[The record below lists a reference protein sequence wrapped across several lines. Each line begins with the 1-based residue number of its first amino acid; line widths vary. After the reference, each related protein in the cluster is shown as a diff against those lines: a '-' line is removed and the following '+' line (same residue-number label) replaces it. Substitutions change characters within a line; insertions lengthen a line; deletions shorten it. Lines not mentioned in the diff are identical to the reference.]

1 MAIDKIIPIRLDKSS
16 DFKLV
21 PTTSMVDAL
30 NMLITENDSSGDNGS
45 TGNLGVLKNIK
56 GNDPILYLSGHNIAV
71 GNAKIIG
78 SVTDTKLKIVYFFVW
93 HTIASEHG
101 VYAYDQIGK
110 LPISGSTKGKIV
122 RIHKSALYAFPE
134 HGYVKGNIIYTSQ
147 TRLDDSEIKPGAK
160 KDFEKD
166 AILYFTDNTN
176 EPRKLNVYQAMLGA
190 DSEYSDADLIDF
202 ITACPRTPLTPIRFS
217 FSQDTN
223 ISTSNFKSG
232 PGFQFAYQ
240 FISKDGVESAISPYS
255 DIAFSPGVIN
265 QGTSTSI
272 NHALHNK
279 CELTIPVAG
288 EEIESV
294 RILARQFNNPELVIL
309 DEVSNIDLGVDEE
322 DNWDASSRIYS
333 FYNNRIVRGVSNNE
347 VNKQFDNLPRKAQAQ
362 SVVDNRL
369 MYGNYLEGF
378 DSVKARCSATV
389 SFRPRDVEFLD
400 FELKIVPAIS
410 EQQFAAAVTYD
421 PGSISEADSYG
432 VSAFQIAGARNK
444 SAGYILD
451 ASQLPDEIS
460 AGTFIDISLSVSPT
474 NNFHVYQ
481 ATKSYHQ
488 SRHRGAFQEGTE
500 YQIDYSQNAVD
511 GNWDGGNYGGN
522 AGQWPNGGGGVNGM
536 YGHQGLGR
544 SGGTWIKEQIA
555 QSGKTV
561 NWKGDDKPWGIP
573 YSGNNKGVSG
583 NSATVDEGLPS
594 PTWKT
599 MLGNNSGTE
608 KNVSYGTSAGNPLI
622 LKGGMLTFSCKLEVL
637 TDIPSGSGR
646 EALTSAIRQA
656 LTGQTITWGGIGTTF
671 SVVAV
676 QNEIVYNI
684 NEDLSNGQQIP
695 EGSPLSNLIT
705 GVIEEHENI
714 EGDMTSRYKAPLGH
728 FIVKK
733 ADVSF
738 GFERDEGFSAI
749 NPNYEMLRLCIN
761 EIRNVETVTV
771 AKKKF
776 PTSPWFVFTRDFF
789 EGGSPDISAFSY
801 GYGGAY
807 TPDPTPSDPSSL
819 GSPIIEG
826 ELNTLADWDYNY
838 NLNETTEPYSFSA
851 DFSGFGGAV
860 INVSGD
866 ATVNK
871 AQVAGLEDVF
881 ITGNASNPGSGAA
894 TTPYSVLAANLAQLQ
909 DQFFLGFLD
918 FQETEASSPL
928 QRYSGFFRYN
938 RQRTI
943 NNLSIFNTV
952 EISPFSVLDG
962 EGGMGGELTHNLTNG
977 GDNIPSLSSAPRR
990 IHTYSKRYYTGGG
1003 SSQQSQYYSS
1013 AEVARIISLTGA
1025 EFTGTINSRFIPTL
1039 DLFLQNVSNYAAGPT
1054 QFGGFGVGW
1063 EEENLQTGQS
1073 GSVVPNRSF
1082 IPLIQGDPLNGLDN
1096 PVGDTLVYP
1105 YSYYFNTSGEW
1116 PFVINF
1122 NHRHSYIEIL
1132 SQSLILSAAG
1142 SSTETEDL
1150 VSDRTF
1156 KSNANHDFGIVYYDE
1171 RGRHGFVNHLTT
1183 VYVPGYSQVERT
1195 VPYYGRSVITLNLPN
1210 DFNPPDWA
1218 HYYKIAYTKNTT
1230 VQNFIQYSVGGAF
1243 PPLDDGGLVSSNLIY
1258 VSLNYLQESALSYVS
1273 DWGARTPQGGLSMF
1287 KYIDGGN
1294 QKLRVISA
1302 YTESNNR
1309 EYYYNYEFDIVDVVL
1324 LGTEA
1329 ENPLTTTPALNPEMM
1344 GEFVILKDNDQAVGF
1359 NSSSVSSD
1367 NNMWGNNCIV
1377 ELYTP
1382 KKDIEDRFYYEIGGT
1397 YNVSS
1402 PGESSRAHSVSNI
1415 TLTKGDVWW
1424 RRVPV
1429 NLREYDGDFVDL
1441 IQYNAGEGE
1450 TDYSSNFKSYYLETE
1465 TASDLFKADATLI
1478 GRPNIIVEDAV
1489 ETIREASIT
1498 YSGKSNPNSSKINYS
1513 SFNLTLSNF
1522 KELQEEFGD
1531 INYMC
1536 NMEGDVFVIQS
1547 DRCTIVPASKTLFS
1561 DVQGSSTVAA
1571 STSPLGQ
1578 EKIFAGRAG
1587 CDNNPESVVQVGAYV
1602 YFAHKNLGKVYRF
1615 NPSNGIQEISEQG
1628 MASYFRGI
1636 FKAAMDKSVAAGK
1649 FINYDDVRVVGGFD
1663 PVNEE
1668 YLLTVLDPVT
1678 YGVTE
1683 GTGGGGFPEEGGGV
1697 EDLTTINSLEQQLKN
1712 VMTAFLTAEDADGNP
1727 VFDVSTLPQELQ
1739 AFYNTP
1745 LTDGKD
1751 IGAFDGNENDVFD
1764 TGEIISVGDISIPMQ
1779 DAITNLINSLAAPE
1793 NTDLVNI
1800 LNAIDDSGI
1809 TTVAGV
1815 QQYINNLESDLDG
1828 AVDYEAYINSLVGK
1842 ASDLTVM
1849 LNNSRYASTLLPFI
1863 GEADYLSAVQANP
1876 LAMLG
1881 GTEENGSSIYNL
1893 LDNATKVMEYYRL
1906 LQTFFGG
1913 ADRVGVHV
1921 GGTPHYSWGNQT
1933 TFGQYVSPGT
1943 LRNNY
1948 TSILTDFQGSL
1959 DDIYNT
1965 QTLVFENPDTAPMQ
1979 AVNTFLSNTIQGV
1992 ISGNALA
1999 NMQQSDVPDAI
2010 VDAINAQFGTNL
2022 TIDQIPNTLIETIQS
2037 NYITPNVGAND
2048 ITAFELASANP
2059 NLVNQIITNYLAQ
2072 NPQLTASLESIL
2084 QGIADDNNVSIN
2096 EVTGSMLNAWGANF
2110 GEGGLYNTVAEAV
2123 AGAGISISQ
2132 LRDLTQQIALS
2143 QGVPVIRI
2151 FADLDFNNQV
2161 AAADLLI
2168 FLTAF
2173 GLSVDIDYTQNYT
2186 NLNLR

>member
-21 PTTSMVDAL
+21 PKTSMVDAL
-30 NMLITENDSSGDNGS
+30 NMLITENESSGEANE

-56 GNDPILYLSGHNIAV
+56 GNAEISYLSSAHAIGT
-71 GNAKIIG
+71 GDSKIIG
-78 SVTDTKLKIVYFFVW
+78 SVTDTKLKIIYFFVW
-93 HTIASEHG
+93 HTNALEHG
-101 VYAYDQIGK
+101 VYAYDQMGK
-110 LPISGSTKGKIV
+110 LPISGDTRGKIV
-122 RIHKSALYAFPE
+122 RIHKSDLYAFPE

-147 TRLDDSEIKPGAK
+147 TRLDDSEVKPGAK

-190 DSEYSDADLIDF
+190 DNEYSDADRIDF
-202 ITACPRTPLTPIRFS
+202 ITACPKTPLTPIQFS
-217 FSQDTN
+217 FSQDPN

-272 NHALHNK
+272 DHALHNK

-288 EEIESV
+288 EEIESI

-309 DEVSNIDLGVDEE
+309 DEVSNLNLAADEE

-347 VNKQFDNLPRKAQAQ
+347 VNKQYDNLPRKAQAQ

-378 DSVKARCSATV
+378 DGVKARCSATV
-389 SFRPRDVEFLD
+389 SFKPRDVEFLD
-400 FELKIVPAIS
+400 FELKVVPAIS
-410 EQQFAAAVTYD
+410 EQQFAAAVTY
-421 PGSISEADSYG
+421 GTETIGEADLYG
-432 VSAFQIAGARNK
+432 TDAFQIAGARNK

-460 AGTFIDISLSVSPT
+460 AGTIIDVSLSVSPA

-488 SRHRGAFQEGTE
+488 SRHRGAFQQDSE

-511 GNWDGGNYGGN
+511 GNWDGGNYGGDP
-522 AGQWPNGGGGVNGM
+522 GDWPNGGSGINGM

-544 SGGTWIKEQIA
+544 SGGNWIKEQINE
-555 QSGKTV
+555 SEKTV
-561 NWKGDDKPWGIP
+561 NWKGDETPWGIP

-583 NSATVDEGLPS
+583 NSVTADDGLPS

-599 MLGNNSGTE
+599 MLGGNSGTE

-637 TDIPSGSGR
+637 VDIPLGTGR
-646 EALTSAIRQA
+646 QALTSAIRQA
-656 LTGQTITWGGIGTTF
+656 LTGQTITWGGGSTF
-671 SVVAV
+671 NVLDV

-705 GVIEEHENI
+705 GVIEEHESI
-714 EGDMTSRYKAPLGH
+714 GGDMTSRYKAPLGH

-738 GFERDEGFSAI
+738 GFERDEGFGAI

-789 EGGSPDISAFSY
+789 EGENPDISGFSY

-807 TPDPTPSDPSSL
+807 TPDPTPSDPTSL
-819 GSPIIEG
+819 GSTIIEE

-851 DFSGFGGAV
+851 DFSGFGGDN
-860 INVSGD
+860 ISVSGD

-871 AQVAGLEDVF
+871 VQVAGLEDVF
-881 ITGNASNPGSGAA
+881 LPANVSNPGSGAA
-894 TTPYSVLAANLAQLQ
+894 TTAYSVLAGNLAQLQ
-909 DQFFLGFLD
+909 AQFFLGFLD
-918 FQETEASSPL
+918 FQEIEGNSPL
-928 QRYSGFFRYN
+928 QRYSSFFRYN

-990 IHTYSKRYYTGGG
+990 IHTYSQRYYTGGG
-1003 SSQQSQYYSS
+1003 SSQQSQYYNS
-1013 AEVARIISLTGA
+1013 AEVVRVISLAGA

-1039 DLFLQNVSNYAAGPT
+1039 DLFLQNSNNYAAGPT

-1105 YSYYFNTSGEW
+1105 YSYYFNTAGEW
-1116 PFVINF
+1116 PFAINF
-1122 NHRHSYIEIL
+1122 NHKHSYIEIL

-1142 SSTETEDL
+1142 SSTETEGL

-1218 HYYKIAYTKNTT
+1218 HYYKIAYTKNTS

-1302 YTESNNR
+1302 YTENNNR

-1329 ENPLTTTPALNPEMM
+1329 ENPLTTTPELNPEMT
-1344 GEFVILKDNDQAVGF
+1344 GEFVILKDNDQAGGF

-1382 KKDIEDRFYYEIGGT
+1382 KKDTEDRFYYEIGDT
-1397 YNVSS
+1397 YNVSN
-1402 PGESSRAHSVSNI
+1402 PGDSSTHSVSNI

-1441 IQYNAGEGE
+1441 IQYNEAQGE

-1547 DRCTIVPASKTLFS
+1547 DRCTLVPASKTLFS

-1571 STSPLGQ
+1571 SKSPLGQ
-1578 EKIFAGRAG
+1578 ERVFAGRAG

-1615 NPSNGIQEISEQG
+1615 NPSNGVQEISEQG
-1628 MASYFRGI
+1628 MASYFRGL
-1636 FKAAMDKSVAAGK
+1636 FEAAMAASDS
-1649 FINYDDVRVVGGFD
+1649 INYNDVRVVGGFD

-1683 GTGGGGFPEEGGGV
+1683 GTGGGGIVEEDEV
-1697 EDLTTINSLEQQLKN
+1697 AIDFSTVNSLEQQMYN
-1712 VMTAFLTAEDADGNP
+1712 VMDAFLTATKEDENGATVP
-1727 VFDVSTLPQELQ
+1727 VFDVETLPDELKD
-1739 AFYNTP
+1739 FYKNAKEQG
-1745 LTDGKD
+1745 LTEGLDFDPNNDGMLEAGEVVSIDD
-1751 IGAFDGNENDVFD
+1751 IH
-1764 TGEIISVGDISIPMQ
+1764 VGIQDSLNNFLVSELDITLEAMV
-1779 DAITNLINSLAAPE
+1779 DLINRGDVTTTEDVLGYTSA
-1793 NTDLVNI
+1793 I
-1800 LNAIDDSGI
+1800 L
-1809 TTVAGV
+1809 
-1815 QQYINNLESDLDG
+1815 QEFNLLDG
-1828 AVDYEAYINSLVGK
+1828 QFRDSIK
-1842 ASDLTVM
+1842 T
-1849 LNNSRYASTLLPFI
+1849 LNNSRQSRFPSHSE
-1863 GEADYLSAVQANP
+1863 EAFAQY
-1876 LAMLG
+1876 
-1881 GTEENGSSIYNL
+1881 ENGANNPYFASGFEYYIAQTTIFNEEQDALTALAEAGNYGPEFDAAFEAFFAAQAAWYEESGYLNKPSRSNL
-1893 LDNATKVMEYYRL
+1893 LTSLSVAAKNHARLQYLLSGNEGGINFNNPATESMN
-1906 LQTFFGG
+1906 
-1913 ADRVGVHV
+1913 RVGLNPNPNAV
-1921 GGTPHYSWGNQT
+1921 GYDPETSTGYSWGVANT
-1933 TFGQYVSPGT
+1933 GT
-1943 LRNNY
+1943 YINPLSIKNN
-1948 TSILTDFQGSL
+1948 TDAILSDFK
-1959 DDIYNT
+1959 
-1965 QTLVFENPDTAPMQ
+1965 V
-1979 AVNTFLSNTIQGV
+1979 FLSNLKSNRMNIGELTEVQAIQEIV
-1992 ISGNALA
+1992 PEEFLSSYIAANATLEA
-1999 NMQQSDVPDAI
+1999 SL
-2010 VDAINAQFGTNL
+2010 L
-2022 TIDQIPNTLIETIQS
+2022 TILGTIATNANNNYGDHSSIP
-2037 NYITPNVGAND
+2037 VA
-2048 ITAFELASANP
+2048 
-2059 NLVNQIITNYLAQ
+2059 
-2072 NPQLTASLESIL
+2072 
-2084 QGIADDNNVSIN
+2084 
-2096 EVTGSMLNAWGANF
+2096 EVTGVMLEAWAVSQAPEVE
-2110 GEGGLYNTVAEAV
+2110 GEYNSLAEAIS
-2123 AGAGISISQ
+2123 GAGISISQ
-2132 LRDLTQQIALS
+2132 LRDLTQQIALG
-2143 QGVPVIRI
+2143 QGVPIARI
-2151 FADLDFNNQV
+2151 MSDLDFNNQV
-2161 AAADLLI
+2161 GSADLLI
-2168 FLTAF
+2168 FLGAF
-2173 GLSVDIDYTQNYT
+2173 GETANIDYTQNYT
-2186 NLNLR
+2186 NLNLS